1 LIMKRVCFALILALF
16 IAAPPGTAD
25 TTRRSHDESD
35 VKALV
40 TSERARLASS
50 GQFYLEL
57 LLSRREIRL
66 CHSGVWLASYPLDSI
81 RAGYPRI
88 LFIPLQRHEN
98 WIGAVWTKGHLAPPA
113 VVNRV
118 EIVPGDDSTT
128 PTPGEP
134 DVLPPTL
141 EELIPVP
148 PVYDIR
154 FDNGLVIRVVLE
166 GKIPGAVKKKWR
178 IAGRWQDFLAALGLR
193 ARDKV
198 RIEVTL
204 SAADGAA
211 LYRSFPAV
219 PPSLL
224 VAP

>member
-25 TTRRSHDESD
+25 TTRRAHDDSA

-40 TSERARLASS
+40 TSERAGLASS

-81 RAGYPRI
+81 RAGYPRV
-88 LFIPLQRHEN
+88 LFISLERHEN
-98 WIGAVWTKGHLAPPA
+98 WIGAVWTKGHLSPPA
-113 VVNRV
+113 VINRV

-128 PTPGEP
+128 PTPGEA

-154 FDNGLVIRVVLE
+154 FDNGLVIRVLLK

-178 IAGRWQDFLAALGLR
+178 IAGRWHDFLAALGLR

-204 SAADGAA
+204 SAAEGAA
-211 LYRSFPAV
+211 LYRSFPAA

-224 VAP
+224 VVP

>member
-1 LIMKRVCFALILALF
+1 MKRVCFALILALF

-25 TTRRSHDESD
+25 TTRRAHDDSA

-40 TSERARLASS
+40 TSERAGLASS

-81 RAGYPRI
+81 RAGYPRV
-88 LFIPLQRHEN
+88 LFISLERHEN
-98 WIGAVWTKGHLAPPA
+98 WIGAVWTKGHLSPPA
-113 VVNRV
+113 VINRV

-128 PTPGEP
+128 PTPGEA

-154 FDNGLVIRVVLE
+154 FDNGLVIRVLLK

-178 IAGRWQDFLAALGLR
+178 IAGRWHDFLAALGLR

-204 SAADGAA
+204 SAAEGAA
-211 LYRSFPAV
+211 LYRSFPAA

-224 VAP
+224 VVP